1 MIDQLR
7 DWLAGLAPRERNLVY
22 AAGGLA
28 IIALLYFMLVLPVTT
43 MAAKRAARV
52 EQKAA
57 DLAWMRQVAP
67 QVAAAAAAGAAA
79 GGGGESLVVLVDRTG
94 REAGLGSALRD
105 QSPSG
110 DQGLRLRLEAAS
122 FDVLVVWLATLQQ
135 QHGVKVEAATID
147 ATATPG
153 LVNASLT
160 LTHGATAGR

>member
-1 MIDQLR
+1 MNEQLR

-22 AAGGLA
+22 AAGGLV
-28 IIALLYFMLVLPVTT
+28 IIALLYFVLVLPITT

-52 EQKAA
+52 EQKTA

-79 GGGGESLVVLVDRTG
+79 GSGESLVVLVDRTG
-94 REAGLGSALRD
+94 REAGLGGALRD

-122 FDVLVVWLATLQQ
+122 FDVLVVWLASLQQ

-160 LTHGATAGR
+160 LTHGATAGP

>member
-1 MIDQLR
+1 MNDQLR

-28 IIALLYFMLVLPVTT
+28 IVALLYFALVLPITT

-52 EQKAA
+52 EQKTA

-79 GGGGESLVVLVDRTG
+79 GSGESLVVLVDRTG
-94 REAGLGSALRD
+94 REAGLGGALRD

-122 FDVLVVWLATLQQ
+122 FDVLVVWLASLQQ

-160 LTHGATAGR
+160 LTHGATAGP

>member
-1 MIDQLR
+1 MNDQLR

-28 IIALLYFMLVLPVTT
+28 IIALLYFVLVLPITT

-52 EQKAA
+52 EQKTA

-67 QVAAAAAAGAAA
+67 QVAAAAAAGAVA
-79 GGGGESLVVLVDRTG
+79 GNGESLVVLVDRTG
-94 REAGLGSALRD
+94 REAGLGGALRD

-122 FDVLVVWLATLQQ
+122 FDVLVVWLASLQQ

-160 LTHGATAGR
+160 LTHGATAGP